1 MEQINDIKESDILT
15 KYQKAIKYYWDSS
28 RCNKISYKRSRYS
41 MIILGAVLTLISSIS
56 SANFIESVY
65 FLKISF
71 SVLTPI
77 LAALLAIIGGFT
89 QSFHWGATW
98 RDMVVNAEKL
108 EKARDLFLATK
119 PENRDLQK
127 ELDTMHNMLITETES
142 FFQRVLDSEV
152 KPKEKEFRNS
162 TKDIKTE

>member
-1 MEQINDIKESDILT
+1 M
-15 KYQKAIKYYWDSS
+15 
-28 RCNKISYKRSRYS
+28 
-41 MIILGAVLTLISSIS
+41 
-56 SANFIESVY
+56 
-65 FLKISF
+65 
-71 SVLTPI
+71 
-77 LAALLAIIGGFT
+77 LAIIGGFT